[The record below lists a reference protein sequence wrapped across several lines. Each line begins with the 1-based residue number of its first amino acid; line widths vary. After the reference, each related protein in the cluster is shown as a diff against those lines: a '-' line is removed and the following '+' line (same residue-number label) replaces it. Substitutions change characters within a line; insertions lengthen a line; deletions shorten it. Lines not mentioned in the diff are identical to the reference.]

1 MGTAQ
6 NIFLVSAMRSLALE
20 PSCAETRV
28 ANSHAFTARMCAA
41 SRWEESSR
49 PDCLFDDPLAKK
61 LAGDEGLAQPM
72 GSWIMTPRTRYAD
85 DYLRLH
91 YANGCRQLVLL
102 GAGMDSRA
110 FRMGGLDDLKV
121 FEVDQRT
128 IFDVKEPLV
137 ANDRPKVAA
146 RRVVATDFTARG
158 AWARDLAA
166 AGFDERTP
174 TVWILEGLLMYL
186 SLRDTE
192 DLMRQVGELSAPGSV
207 VFHDAVSANYV
218 AGGRGPVVGGA
229 PFIGGSDDYKGM
241 WREHAGFGE
250 GYARDFSSIKVDR
263 AQRKLRFDDGVA
275 EATPARCRGNSVVL
289 FVVAQK

>member
-1 MGTAQ
+1 MFAALSMPATIDDNSRVDTAH
-6 NIFLVSAMRSLALE
+6 S
-20 PSCAETRV
+20 
-28 ANSHAFTARMCAA
+28 FTGRMCAA
-41 SRWEESSR
+41 SRWIEGQR
-49 PDCLFDDPLAKK
+49 KDALFADPLGYK
-61 LAGDEGLAQPM
+61 LAGAEGRASPM
-72 GSWIMTPRTRYAD
+72 GDWIMTPRTRFAD
-85 DYLRLH
+85 DLVKEH
-91 YANGCRQLVLL
+91 YDGPAAARQLVLL

-110 FRMGGLDDLKV
+110 FRMTSVDELAV
-121 FEVDQRT
+121 YEVDQPT
-128 IFDVKEPLV
+128 TFDIKEPLV
-137 ANDRPKVAA
+137 ADEKLGVSSRTT
-146 RRVVATDFTARG
+146 VATDFTDRG
-158 AWARDLAA
+158 AWAKQLAA
-166 AGFDERTP
+166 TSFDAAVP

-192 DLMRQVGELSAPGSV
+192 DLMRQIGELSAPGSV

>member
-1 MGTAQ
+1 MRTAR
-6 NIFLVSAMRSLALE
+6 VPSAGRALAF
-20 PSCAETRV
+20 CAESTLAIRAPYASASSATV
-28 ANSHAFTARMCAA
+28 PDMMREAFQKQVQQNLDKLAVKR
-41 SRWEESSR
+41 SENGKNE
-49 PDCLFDDPLAKK
+49 DDP
-61 LAGDEGLAQPM
+61 EP
-72 GSWIMTPRTRYAD
+72 TT
-85 DYLRLH
+85 
-91 YANGCRQLVLL
+91 
-102 GAGMDSRA
+102 
-110 FRMGGLDDLKV
+110 
-121 FEVDQRT
+121 FE
-128 IFDVKEPLV
+128 IKEPLV
-137 ANDRPKVAA
+137 ADEKLGVAS
-146 RRVVATDFTARG
+146 RTTVATDFTDRG
-158 AWARDLAA
+158 AWAKQLAA
-166 AGFDERTP
+166 ASFDAAVP

-192 DLMRQVGELSAPGSV
+192 DLMRQIGELSAPGSV

-241 WREHAGFGE
+241 WREHAGFGK